1 MLMGVKMSGIC
12 GNKPVFDLG
21 MSYAFE
27 DVLCTCVGYD
37 LFKSADLSV
46 FYKMDSKTR
55 LSAVCK
61 VSSLDAMPA
70 MVVGIASKVAETTEV
85 RAKAGS
91 NGEVSGC
98 FQTTV
103 DNKMKFSGSM
113 TLDAKNLNGGNHKV
127 GFGVE
132 FLF

>member
-1 MLMGVKMSGIC
+1 MLVGMKMSGVC
-12 GNKPVFDLG
+12 GNKPIFDLG
-21 MSYAFE
+21 LSYACK
-27 DVLCTCVGYD
+27 DVLYTCVGYD
-37 LFKSADLSV
+37 MFKRADLSV

-55 LSAVCK
+55 LSTVCK
-61 VSSLDAMPA
+61 VSKLDAMPE
-70 MVVGIASKVAETTEV
+70 MVVGVASKVADNTEV
-85 RAKAGS
+85 RAKVGS
-91 NGEVSGC
+91 SGEVSGC
-98 FQTTV
+98 FVTTV